1 MNPLMNLY
9 MRQMAARGGR
19 MAFQGGGMDAGA
31 GSADQGAGAGV
42 SAGVA
47 AGLGRGISPGGQDA
61 SSVNFGQ
68 ENVGPDPDTDP
79 NKGDKKSFLDVTKDV
94 SEFAFNPVLGLV
106 SLATGVPV
114 GLGLGIA
121 NALGMNVDMGP
132 APDVAP
138 DRGGRAD
145 ERMIAQI
152 PQQTV
157 PVQLF
162 GGDTVKLQ
170 RYEDFMKAG
179 YPPDMAEYLVNQ
191 LV

>member
-1 MNPLMNLY
+1 

-31 GSADQGAGAGV
+31 SSPSGDMGAGAGV

-47 AGLGRGISPGGQDA
+47 AGMGLGPQQGERANLKQD
-61 SSVNFGQ
+61 
-68 ENVGPDPDTDP
+68 PTTDTTDE
-79 NKGDKKSFLDVTKDV
+79 DTTQKSFGDVTKDV
-94 SEFAFNPVLGLV
+94 SKFAFNPVLGLV
-106 SLATGVPV
+106 SLATGLPI
-114 GLGLGIA
+114 GLGFGIA
-121 NALGMNVDMGP
+121 NALGVEMGP
-132 APDVAP
+132 APDVDP

-145 ERMIAQI
+145 ERVIAQI
-152 PQQTV
+152 PQETTSMD
-157 PVQLF
+157 LF
-162 GGDTVKLQ
+162 GGDVIKLQ

>member
-1 MNPLMNLY
+1 
-9 MRQMAARGGR
+9 MRQMAQRGGR
-19 MAFQGGGMDAGA
+19 MGGAAPGA
-31 GSADQGAGAGV
+31 GTNVGEG
-42 SAGVA
+42 
-47 AGLGRGISPGGQDA
+47 GLGLGDNRGGGQDA
-61 SSVNFGQ
+61 SQPDFGQ

-79 NKGDKKSFLDVTKDV
+79 NKGDKKGFLDVTKDV
-94 SEFAFNPVLGLV
+94 SKFAFNPALAVMSAVTGL
-106 SLATGVPV
+106 PI

-121 NALGMNVDMGP
+121 SALGMNVDMGP
-132 APDVAP
+132 APDMGP

-152 PQQTV
+152 PQQTM
-157 PVQLF
+157 PMQLF
-162 GGDTVKLQ
+162 DGDTIKLQ

>member
-1 MNPLMNLY
+1 MNNPLMQLY
-9 MRQMAARGGR
+9 LRNMFSLGGAAPGAGTSVGQGGLGPGPGGR
-19 MAFQGGGMDAGA
+19 G
-31 GSADQGAGAGV
+31 
-42 SAGVA
+42 
-47 AGLGRGISPGGQDA
+47 GGQDA
-61 SSVNFGQ
+61 SRSDFGQ

-79 NKGDKKSFLDVTKDV
+79 NKGDKKGFLDVTKDV
-94 SEFAFNPVLGLV
+94 SKFAFNPVLGLV
-106 SLATGVPV
+106 SMATGLPI

-121 NALGMNVDMGP
+121 NALGVEMGP

-162 GGDTVKLQ
+162 GGDTIKLQ

-179 YPPDMAEYLVNQ
+179 YPADMAEYLVNT

>member
-1 MNPLMNLY
+1 MNLY
-9 MRQMAARGGR
+9 MRQMAQRGGR
-19 MAFQGGGMDAGA
+19 MGGAAPGA
-31 GSADQGAGAGV
+31 GTNVGEG
-42 SAGVA
+42 
-47 AGLGRGISPGGQDA
+47 GLGPGPGGRGGGQDA
-61 SSVNFGQ
+61 SQPDFGQ

-79 NKGDKKSFLDVTKDV
+79 NKGDKKGFLDVTKDV
-94 SEFAFNPVLGLV
+94 SKFAFNPVLGLV
-106 SLATGVPV
+106 SMATGIPI

-121 NALGMNVDMGP
+121 NALGVEMGP

-152 PQQTV
+152 PQQTM
-157 PVQLF
+157 PMQLF
-162 GGDTVKLQ
+162 DGDTIKLQ

>member
-31 GSADQGAGAGV
+31 SSPSGDMGAGAGV

-47 AGLGRGISPGGQDA
+47 AGMGRGPQQGERANLKQD
-61 SSVNFGQ
+61 
-68 ENVGPDPDTDP
+68 PTTDTTED
-79 NKGDKKSFLDVTKDV
+79 DKDKRGFLDATKDV
-94 SEFAFNPVLGLV
+94 SKFAFNPVLGLV
-106 SLATGVPV
+106 SMATGLPI

-121 NALGMNVDMGP
+121 NALGVEMGP
-132 APDVAP
+132 PADTDP

-191 LV
+191 LA

>member
-9 MRQMAARGGR
+9 MRQMAAQGGR

-31 GSADQGAGAGV
+31 SSPSGDKGAGAGV
-42 SAGVA
+42 SAGVGA
-47 AGLGRGISPGGQDA
+47 AMGQGSQQGEKANLKQDPTTDTTEDDKDKRG
-61 SSVNFGQ
+61 
-68 ENVGPDPDTDP
+68 
-79 NKGDKKSFLDVTKDV
+79 FLDVTKDV
-94 SEFAFNPVLGLV
+94 SKFAFNPALAVMSAVTGL
-106 SLATGVPV
+106 PI

-121 NALGMNVDMGP
+121 SALGMNVDMGP
-132 APDVAP
+132 APDMGP

-152 PQQTV
+152 PQQTM
-157 PVQLF
+157 PMQLF
-162 GGDTVKLQ
+162 GGDTIKLQ